1 MNRNLLLLLPML
13 LSQFITAQKNMD
25 LAADS
30 LENKS
35 YDYLDE
41 KLYELRKDSTRASL
55 YLFAYLHKAKSEH
68 NWKEVTN
75 AYQNILHQSPD
86 KLRLIYADSMI
97 LAAKKTNEDAVIGS
111 AYLSKGIVY
120 YGQKQQIEAMD
131 NYLIAN
137 RFISKTSDAYQIH
150 KVKYHMALIK
160 FYIGFYDEA
169 ISLLK
174 ECVAYYK
181 ESEAR
186 PYLNSLHSLGLCYTK
201 IGDYGRC
208 SETNSLGLS
217 ESNRLKIKEM
227 IPYFTHSEGI
237 NNYYKKNYASSI
249 QNIQSSLVEIK
260 KNNDFANES
269 IGSFYIGKSYWSIH
283 QKNKAL
289 PYFRR
294 VDEIFKKKNYLRP
307 DLRQVYELLIT
318 YYKANDD
325 LNSQL
330 YYVDRLLK
338 ADTLLTETNKYLIGK
353 VYKEYDTKELLSE
366 REKIK
371 EQLARQKYYDF
382 ILAGVILVSFVTI
395 VFMTYRH
402 FKNRSLYKKKFGE
415 LMVQLN
421 DTKNSPKLKNEKS
434 QILDINPETVSAVL
448 KQLEKF
454 ERDKKFL
461 EKDWNLGTLS
471 AAFNSNSKYLSAI
484 IRHYKDKGFVEY
496 INELRIDYIILLL
509 HNEPKYKHY
518 TNGSLAAEAG
528 FSSTQRYANAFLAK
542 TGMPTTYF
550 MEELRKKQS

>member
-13 LSQFITAQKNMD
+13 LSQFITGQKIIY
-25 LAADS
+25 LVADS

-35 YDYLDE
+35 YGYLDE
-41 KLYELRKDSTRASL
+41 KIYELRKDSTKASV
-55 YLFAYLHKAKSEH
+55 YLAAYLQKAKREH

-86 KLRLIYADSMI
+86 KLRIIYADSMI
-97 LAAKKTNEDAVIGS
+97 FAAKKTNEDAVIGA

-131 NYLIAN
+131 SYLTAN
-137 RFISKTSDAYQIH
+137 RFISMTNDAYQIH

-169 ISLLK
+169 ISLFK
-174 ECVAYYK
+174 ECLAYYK
-181 ESEAR
+181 DSKPR
-186 PYLNSLHSLGLCYTK
+186 PYLNSLHSLGLCYNK

-208 SETNSLGLS
+208 SETNALGLS
-217 ESNRLKIKEM
+217 ECSRLKIKEM
-227 IPYFTHSEGI
+227 IPYFNHSEGI
-237 NNYYKKNYASSI
+237 NDYYKKNYASSI
-249 QNIQSSLVEIK
+249 QNIQSSLEEIK
-260 KNNDFANES
+260 ENNDFANES
-269 IGSFYIGKSYWSIH
+269 IGNFYIGKSYWSTN

-289 PYFRR
+289 LYFHK

-318 YYKANDD
+318 YYKAKDD
-325 LNSQL
+325 LKPQL
-330 YYVDRLLK
+330 YYVDQLLK

-353 VYKEYDTKELLSE
+353 IHKEYDTKELLSE

-371 EQLARQKYYDF
+371 EQFARQKYYDF
-382 ILAGVILVSFVTI
+382 IWAGVILLSFLTI

-415 LMVQLN
+415 LMAQLN
-421 DTKNSPKLKNEKS
+421 DTKNNPKIKNEKS
-434 QILDINPETVSAVL
+434 QILDINPDTVSAVL

-461 EKDWNLGTLS
+461 EKDWKLGTLS
-471 AAFNSNSKYLSAI
+471 ALFNSNSKYLSAI
-484 IRHYKDKGFVEY
+484 IHHYKDKGFVEY
-496 INELRIDYIILLL
+496 INDLRIDYIISLL

-528 FSSTQRYANAFLAK
+528 FSSTQRFANAFLAK
-542 TGMPTTYF
+542 TGMPTAYF
-550 MEELRKKQS
+550 IEELRKKQS

>member
-1 MNRNLLLLLPML
+1 MNRNLLLLLPIL
-13 LSQFITAQKNMD
+13 LSQFITGQKNKYV
-25 LAADS
+25 AVDS
-30 LENKS
+30 LKNKS

-41 KLYELRKDSTRASL
+41 KIYELRKDSIKASV
-55 YLFAYLHKAKSEH
+55 YLFAYLHKAKREH

-86 KLRLIYADSMI
+86 KLRIIYADSMI
-97 LAAKKTNEDAVIGS
+97 FAAKKTNEDAVIGA

-131 NYLIAN
+131 SYLTAN
-137 RFISKTSDAYQIH
+137 RFISMTNDAYQIH

-169 ISLLK
+169 ISLFK
-174 ECVAYYK
+174 ECLAYYK
-181 ESEAR
+181 DSKPR
-186 PYLNSLHSLGLCYTK
+186 PYLNSLHSLGLCYNK

-208 SETNSLGLS
+208 SETNALGLS
-217 ESNRLKIKEM
+217 ECSRLKIKEM
-227 IPYFTHSEGI
+227 IPYFNHSEGI
-237 NNYYKKNYASSI
+237 NDYYKKNYASSI
-249 QNIQSSLVEIK
+249 QNIQSSLEEIK
-260 KNNDFANES
+260 ENNDFANES
-269 IGSFYIGKSYWSIH
+269 IGNFYIGKSYWSSN
-283 QKNKAL
+283 QKSKAL
-289 PYFRR
+289 HYFHK

-318 YYKANDD
+318 YYKTKDD
-325 LNSQL
+325 LKPQL
-330 YYVDRLLK
+330 YYVDQLLK

-353 VYKEYDTKELLSE
+353 IHKEYDTKELLSE

-371 EQLARQKYYDF
+371 EQFACQKYYDF
-382 ILAGVILVSFVTI
+382 IWAGVILLSFVTI

-415 LMVQLN
+415 LMAQLN
-421 DTKNSPKLKNEKS
+421 DAKNKPKFRNENSP
-434 QILDINPETVSAVL
+434 ILDINSDTVSIVL

-471 AAFNSNSKYLSAI
+471 ASFNSNSKYLSAI
-484 IRHYKDKGFVEY
+484 VHHHKGKGFVEY
-496 INELRIDYIILLL
+496 INDLRIDYIISLL

-518 TNGSLAAEAG
+518 TNAG
-528 FSSTQRYANAFLAK
+528 FSSTQRFANAFLAK
-542 TGMPTTYF
+542 TGMPAIYF
-550 MEELRKKQS
+550 MEELRKKQT

>member
-1 MNRNLLLLLPML
+1 MY
-13 LSQFITAQKNMD
+13 
-25 LAADS
+25 LAIDS
-30 LENKS
+30 LKNKS

-41 KLYELRKDSTRASL
+41 KLYELRKDSTKASV
-55 YLFAYLHKAKSEH
+55 YLFAYLHKAKREH

-97 LAAKKTNEDAVIGS
+97 LAAKKTNEDAIIGS

-137 RFISKTSDAYQIH
+137 RFISKTNDNYQIH
-150 KVKYHMALIK
+150 KVKYHIALIK
-160 FYIGFYDEA
+160 LYIGFYDEA

-181 ESEAR
+181 DSQPR
-186 PYLNSLHSLGLCYTK
+186 PYLNSLHSLGLCYNK

-208 SETNSLGLS
+208 SETNALGLS
-217 ESNRLKIKEM
+217 ECNRLEIKEM
-227 IPYFTHSEGI
+227 IPYFNHSEGI
-237 NNYYKKNYASSI
+237 NEYYKKNYDTSI
-249 QNIQSSLVEIK
+249 KNIQSSLEEIK
-260 KNNDFANES
+260 ENKDFANES
-269 IGSFYIGKSYWSIH
+269 IGNFYIGKSYWSLN

-289 PYFRR
+289 SYFQR
-294 VDEIFKKKNYLRP
+294 VDKIFEEKNYLRP

-318 YYKANDD
+318 YYKTKKN

-330 YYVDRLLK
+330 YNVDQLLK

-353 VYKEYDTKELLSE
+353 IYKEYDTKELISE
-366 REKIK
+366 KEKIK
-371 EQLARQKYYDF
+371 GELAHKKNNDF
-382 ILAGVILVSFVTI
+382 ISAGVILLSFLII

-415 LMVQLN
+415 LMNQLN
-421 DTKNSPKLKNEKS
+421 NNENKPKIRIEKS
-434 QILDINPETVSAVL
+434 QILDINADTVATTL

-461 EKDWNLGTLS
+461 DKDWNLGTLS
-471 AAFNSNSKYLSAI
+471 ASFNSNSKYLSAI
-484 IRHYKDKGFVEY
+484 IFHYRDKRFVEY
-496 INELRIDYIILLL
+496 INDLRIDYIISLL

-518 TNGSLAAEAG
+518 TNGSLAEEAG
-528 FSSTQRYANAFLAK
+528 FSSTQRFANAFLAK

>member
-13 LSQFITAQKNMD
+13 LSQFIMGQKNMY

-41 KLYELRKDSTRASL
+41 KIYELRKDSTKASV
-55 YLFAYLHKAKSEH
+55 YLFAYLHKAKREH
-68 NWKEVTN
+68 NWKEAAN
-75 AYQNILHQSPD
+75 AYQNILHQSPE

-97 LAAKKTNEDAVIGS
+97 LAAKKTNEDAVIGA

-120 YGQKQQIEAMD
+120 YGQKRQIEAMD
-131 NYLIAN
+131 NYLTAN
-137 RFISKTSDAYQIH
+137 RFISKTSDKYQIH

-160 FYIGFYDEA
+160 FYIGLYDEA

-181 ESEAR
+181 DSEPR
-186 PYLNSLHSLGLCYTK
+186 PYLNSLHSLGLCYNK

-208 SETNSLGLS
+208 SETNILGLS
-217 ESNRLKIKEM
+217 ECSRLKIKEM
-227 IPYFTHSEGI
+227 IPYFNHSEGI
-237 NNYYKKNYASSI
+237 NDYYKKNYASSI
-249 QNIQSSLVEIK
+249 QNIQSSLDEIK
-260 KNNDFANES
+260 ENKDFANES
-269 IGSFYIGKSYWSIH
+269 IGNFYIGKSYWSTN

-289 PYFRR
+289 PYFQK

-318 YYKANDD
+318 YYKTKDD

-330 YYVDRLLK
+330 YYVDQLLK
-338 ADTLLTETNKYLIGK
+338 ADTLLIETNKYLIGK
-353 VYKEYDTKELLSE
+353 IYKEYDTKELVSE

-382 ILAGVILVSFVTI
+382 IWAGVILLSFLTI
-395 VFMTYRH
+395 VFLTYRH
-402 FKNRSLYKKKFGE
+402 FKNRSLYKKKFEE
-415 LMVQLN
+415 LMAQLN
-421 DTKNSPKLKNEKS
+421 DAKNKPKFKNENAA
-434 QILDINPETVSAVL
+434 ILDINSDTVSIVL

-471 AAFNSNSKYLSAI
+471 ASFNSNSKYLSSI
-484 IRHYKDKGFVEY
+484 VHHYNGKGFVEY
-496 INELRIDYIILLL
+496 INDLRIDYIISLL
-509 HNEPKYKHY
+509 HNESKYKHY
-518 TNGSLAAEAG
+518 TNGSLAEEAG
-528 FSSTQRYANAFLAK
+528 FSSTQRFANAFLAK